1 MTLANARNPLGS
13 APRVPAWEAIA
24 NDGQRRLNGLWAEA
38 TKLIQDRD
46 GFNEKEL
53 KDIFDEMELIRVQLR
68 IAGHILG
75 LLSPWKQPAIPRR
88 LAMANTIFG
97 FKFNWFDAAWK
108 FLTTKKVVK
117 ASDFTALERDEK
129 QRVFTA
135 PGVDDKQVLREI
147 RNGIAKSLETGE
159 SLANYRK
166 GAGHA
171 LDLSR
176 AQTETLFRTETKR
189 AYVAGQ
195 ETAIK
200 NPVVRE
206 EFPAVLYSATPDTRV
221 SDSHW
226 ALDGFVCLTK
236 DRAYTVLRRA
246 LGRWNCRCSLI
257 PITLEDAERY
267 GGLKTYSD
275 LPSEVLAEYG

>member
-1 MTLANARNPLGS
+1 MTLANRNPLGS

-38 TKLIQDRD
+38 TKLVQDRD
-46 GFNEKEL
+46 NFDAKEL
-53 KDIFDEMELIRVQLR
+53 ESIFREMEIIRVQLR

-75 LLSPWKQPAIPRR
+75 LLSPWNQPAIPRR

-108 FLTTKKVVK
+108 FLVTKRVVK
-117 ASDFTALERDEK
+117 ASDFKSLERDEK
-129 QRVFTA
+129 QRVFTV
-135 PGVDDKQVLREI
+135 PGVDDVKVLRDI

-166 GAGHA
+166 GAGNA

-176 AQTETLFRTETKR
+176 AQTETLFRTETHR
-189 AYVAGQ
+189 AYTAGQ
-195 ETAIK
+195 ETALK

-221 SDSHW
+221 RDSHW
-226 ALDGFVCLTK
+226 SLDSFCCLTT

-246 LGRWNCRCSLI
+246 LGDFSCRCTLI
-257 PITLEDAERY
+257 PITSDDADKY
-267 GGLKTYSD
+267 GGLKTYAD
-275 LPSEVLAEYG
+275 LPADVLRQYG